1 MARKNDDTLPRN
13 GTRNG
18 SRTGGAKKVASR
30 KPAAEAAAPVT
41 PAPEPARG
49 PVIRRPPI
57 KFEETQAVF
66 RKLAAR
72 LDAPVVSY
80 WNNPR
85 GAVCH
90 NDVIAIY
97 KMAEKIGKRD
107 DVYIFLKS
115 DGGNGQASLRFVNV
129 LREYFR
135 NIHALVPLECCSAAT
150 MVALGAN
157 SIHMGPMSYL
167 TAVDTA
173 LTHDLSPIDRDNDR
187 VSVSLDE
194 LKRVIRLWQHEKD
207 ATASNPYASLFEY
220 VHPLVI
226 GAVDRADS
234 LSTMLCREI
243 LAYHITDAA
252 RVNQIADT
260 LNTRYPSHSYPI
272 LKREAR
278 QMGLNVLDMD
288 HEVLDLLLEL
298 HHIYSEMGQKC
309 TTDQDEAHS
318 HTDEIVNIIESES
331 LLLFYEMDKDWFY
344 RADERRWIAMNDTS
358 GWRRLQQIDGKVVRS
373 EFHVV

>member
-1 MARKNDDTLPRN
+1 M
-13 GTRNG
+13 
-18 SRTGGAKKVASR
+18 AKKRTLAKRQSSSLV
-30 KPAAEAAAPVT
+30 AAEQNS
-41 PAPEPARG
+41 EPG
-49 PVIRRPPI
+49 VRRPPI
-57 KFEETQAVF
+57 MFEQTQALLG
-66 RKLAAR
+66 KLSAR

-85 GAVCH
+85 GCVCH

-97 KMAEKIGKRD
+97 KMVENVGKRD
-107 DVYIFLKS
+107 EVYLFIKS
-115 DGGNGQASLRFVNV
+115 DGGNGQASLRIVNV

-135 NIHALVPLECCSAAT
+135 KVHALVPLECASAAT

-157 SIHMGPMSYL
+157 TIHMSPMSYL
-167 TAVDTA
+167 TPVDTS

-207 ATASNPYASLFEY
+207 SAASNPYMKLFEY

-234 LSTMLCREI
+234 LSTQICQEI
-243 LAYHITDAA
+243 LSYHVRDAGQ
-252 RVNQIADT
+252 VEQIAEA

-278 QMGLNVLDMD
+278 QLGLNVVDMD
-288 HEVLDLLLEL
+288 HDVLDLLLDL
-298 HHIYSEMGQKC
+298 HHAYSEMGQKC
-309 TTDQDEAHS
+309 TTDTDETHS
-318 HTDEIVNIIESES
+318 HTNEIINIIESGG
-331 LLLFYEMDKDWFY
+331 LQLFFELDKGWFY
-344 RADERRWIAMNDTS
+344 RSEERRWITMNDSS
-358 GWRRLQQIDGKVVRS
+358 GWRLVQEIDGRVVRS
-373 EFHVV
+373 ELHIV

>member
-1 MARKNDDTLPRN
+1 
-13 GTRNG
+13 
-18 SRTGGAKKVASR
+18 
-30 KPAAEAAAPVT
+30 
-41 PAPEPARG
+41 
-49 PVIRRPPI
+49 
-57 KFEETQAVF
+57 VF
-66 RKLAAR
+66 RKLTAR

-90 NDVIAIY
+90 NDVIAIN
-97 KMAEKIGKRD
+97 KMAENIGKRD
-107 DVYIFLKS
+107 DVYVFLKS
-115 DGGNGQASLRFVNV
+115 DGGNGQASLRIVNV

-150 MVALGAN
+150 MIALGAN
-157 SIHMGPMSYL
+157 TIHMGPMSYL
-167 TAVDTA
+167 TAVDTS

-194 LKRVIRLWQHEKD
+194 LKRVIRLWQQEKD
-207 ATASNPYASLFEY
+207 DTSSNPYMKLFEY

-243 LAYHITDAA
+243 LMYHIADMSLVT
-252 RVNQIADT
+252 QIADT
-260 LNTRYPSHSYPI
+260 LNMRYPSHSYPI

-278 QMGLNVLDMD
+278 NLGLNVLDMD
-288 HEVLDLLLEL
+288 REVLDLLLEL

-309 TTDQDEAHS
+309 TADQDETHS
-318 HTDEIVNIIESES
+318 HTDEVVNIIESEG
-331 LLLFYEMDKDWFY
+331 LLLYYEMDKDWFY
-344 RADERRWIAMNDTS
+344 RAEERRWITMNDSS
-358 GWRRLQQIDGKVVRS
+358 GWRRVRQIDGKIKRS
-373 EFHVV
+373 RFHVV